1 MTFGVNQSPDS
12 LIALEAAANKG
23 GVSSTSPVLPKP
35 KINIMIPQTKTINKV
50 MSLFFD
56 LGSTGLVDET
66 PPLFAAAARAMSESG
81 DWLTP
86 KVNGIFRFDKPPL
99 IYWLMGFFYSL
110 PNNDMWDSLG
120 TLSARLPSAL
130 GSLFLMLII
139 GDTLFCWPQKGDKE
153 FFTPIVASLGFAL
166 SPLIIIWSRTAVSDA
181 LLTGTLGISLLL
193 FWRRMVSDN
202 NDQCISA
209 WVFLG
214 FAILTKGPVAFILAA
229 LTIASFLLSQRD
241 SKSMLCKIR
250 PKKGFLITI
259 LISVPWYILELIK
272 EGKPFWDNFFG
283 YHNFQRYTS
292 VVNNH
297 SEPLWFFLYIMV
309 LASLPFT
316 PFLYHGIFIAVKD
329 FLKSLKENCRV
340 SETLNTYALCWL
352 SSVFIFFSISAT
364 KLPSY
369 WLPAIPAAA
378 ILISNSFISLKNP
391 NKTYFYMWIFNILI
405 LFGVSIA
412 FFFSNIWL
420 SSINDPEMP
429 NLAFELISTGIIF
442 KARLFF
448 SLFTFL
454 AIILF
459 SLKSKN
465 IFLYL
470 QILLLIGQS
479 FLMSPIRKLADTSR
493 QLPLRN
499 ISKLILGMREGRET
513 LAMIGIR
520 KPSLHYYSRQIV
532 FYEPSTK
539 EGLINLSERLN
550 SDKRK
555 NYEDQPDYQNK
566 SFLVVIDDY
575 SSRQMHW
582 SNINHQKLGEY
593 GIYNLWR
600 IQRNDLIKY
609 SDFLVKS
616 GYKSDWKKRQVEK
629 F

>member
-1 MTFGVNQSPDS
+1 MILLKSRKRFITL
-12 LIALEAAANKG
+12 LIVL
-23 GVSSTSPVLPKP
+23 VSGIIIFILG
-35 KINIMIPQTKTINKV
+35 
-50 MSLFFD
+50 

-66 PPLFAAAARAMSESG
+66 PPLFAAAGRAMSESG

-86 KVNGIFRFDKPPL
+86 KVNGMFRFDKPPL

-110 PNNDMWDSLG
+110 PKNEIWDSLG

-139 GDTLFCWPQKGDKE
+139 GDTLYCWPQKGDRQ
-153 FFTPIVASLGFAL
+153 FLTPIIASLSFGL
-166 SPLIIIWSRTAVSDA
+166 SPFIVIWSRTAVSDA

-193 FWRRMVSDN
+193 FWRRMASEN

-209 WVFLG
+209 WFFLG
-214 FAILTKGPVAFILAA
+214 FAILTKGPVAFVLAT
-229 LTIASFLLSQRD
+229 LTITSFLFTQKDWKIL
-241 SKSMLCKIR
+241 LCKIK
-250 PKKGFLITI
+250 PKKGFLIT
-259 LISVPWYILELIK
+259 LTISLPWYFLELIK

-297 SEPLWFFLYIMV
+297 GEPLWFFLYIMI

-316 PFLYHGIFIAVKD
+316 PFLYYGIFKALKD
-329 FLKSLKENCRV
+329 FLKSSKEISNV
-340 SETLNTYALCWL
+340 NATLHTYSLCWL
-352 SSVFIFFSISAT
+352 MSVFIFFSISAT

-369 WLPAIPAAA
+369 WLPAIPAAS
-378 ILISNSFISLKNP
+378 ILISNSYVNFKNSKKSS
-391 NKTYFYMWIFNILI
+391 NKGYLFLWIFNFLI
-405 LFGVSIA
+405 LFGLSLA

-429 NLAFELISTGIIF
+429 NLVSELIKSGIIF
-442 KARLFF
+442 KAKLFF
-448 SLFTFL
+448 SSFTLL
-454 AIILF
+454 AIFLF
-459 SLKSKN
+459 SLKFKN

-470 QILLLIGQS
+470 QIFLLFGQS

-499 ISKLILGMREGRET
+499 ISKLISDTREGKET

-532 FYEPSTK
+532 FYEPNTK

-550 SDKRK
+550 TDRRE
-555 NYEDQPDYQNK
+555 NYEDQPDYEFK
-566 SFLVVIDDY
+566 SLLVVIDEY
-575 SSRQMHW
+575 SARARHW

-600 IQRNDLIKY
+600 IQKSDLNKY
-609 SDFLVKS
+609 SELLVNS
-616 GYKSDWKKRQVEK
+616 GYKSDWKNRKVEK

>member
-1 MTFGVNQSPDS
+1 MILLKSKKRLLNL
-12 LIALEAAANKG
+12 LI
-23 GVSSTSPVLPKP
+23 V
-35 KINIMIPQTKTINKV
+35 
-50 MSLFFD
+50 LFFGIIIFV
-56 LGSTGLVDET
+56 LGLGNTGLVDET
-66 PPLFAAAARAMSESG
+66 PPLFAAAGRAMSESG

-86 KVNGIFRFDKPPL
+86 KVNGMFRFDKPPL

-110 PNNDMWDSLG
+110 PKNEIWDKFG

-130 GSLFLMLII
+130 GSLFLMLMI
-139 GDTLFCWPQKGDKE
+139 GDTLFCWPQKGDRQSL
-153 FFTPIVASLGFAL
+153 TPILASLSFAL
-166 SPLIIIWSRTAVSDA
+166 SPFIIIWSRTAVSDA

-193 FWRRMVSDN
+193 FWRRMASDN
-202 NDQCISA
+202 GDQCILA

-214 FAILTKGPVAFILAA
+214 FAILTKGPVAFVLAT
-229 LTIASFLLSQRD
+229 LTITFFLFSQKDR
-241 SKSMLCKIR
+241 KTLLYKIN

-297 SEPLWFFLYIMV
+297 AEPFWFFLYIMI

-316 PFLYHGIFIAVKD
+316 PFLYHGIFKAFKD
-329 FLKSLKENCRV
+329 FLKSSKQSFNV
-340 SETLNTYALCWL
+340 TDTLYTYSLCWL
-352 SSVFIFFSISAT
+352 ISVLIFFSLSAT

-378 ILISNSFISLKNP
+378 ILISNSFINLKNSS
-391 NKTYFYMWIFNILI
+391 KSYLYLWIFNILI

-429 NLAFELISTGIIF
+429 NLAADLISSGIIF
-442 KARLFF
+442 KAKLFF
-448 SLFTFL
+448 SLFTFIT
-454 AIILF
+454 IILYSF
-459 SLKSKN
+459 KTKN
-465 IFLYL
+465 IFFYL
-470 QILLLIGQS
+470 QILLIIGQS

-499 ISKLILGMREGRET
+499 ISKLILDIREGRET

-532 FYEPSTK
+532 FYEPNTK
-539 EGLINLSERLN
+539 EGLINLSDRLN
-550 SDKRK
+550 TDRRE
-555 NYEDQPDYQNK
+555 NHEDQPDYEYK
-566 SFLVVIDDY
+566 SLLVVIDEY
-575 SSRQMHW
+575 SSREQHW

-600 IQRNDLIKY
+600 IQKNDLNEY
-609 SDFLVKS
+609 SQFLVNS
-616 GYKSDWKKRQVEK
+616 GYKSDWKSRKVEK

>member
-1 MTFGVNQSPDS
+1 MILLNSKKR
-12 LIALEAAANKG
+12 LITLLILLVCG
-23 GVSSTSPVLPKP
+23 IIVF
-35 KINIMIPQTKTINKV
+35 I
-50 MSLFFD
+50 
-56 LGSTGLVDET
+56 LGLGTTGLVDET

-110 PNNDMWDSLG
+110 PKNEIWDSFG

-130 GSLFLMLII
+130 ASLFLMLMI
-139 GDTLFCWPQKGDKE
+139 GDTLFCWPQKSDRQ
-153 FFTPIVASLGFAL
+153 FLTPIVASLGFAL

-193 FWRRMVSDN
+193 FWRRMASEN

-214 FAILTKGPVAFILAA
+214 FAILVKGPVAFVLAL
-229 LTIASFLLSQRD
+229 LTITSFLFFQKNWKTLF
-241 SKSMLCKIR
+241 SKIN
-250 PKKGFLITI
+250 PKKGFLITT
-259 LISVPWYILELIK
+259 LISVPWYILELLK

-297 SEPLWFFLYIMV
+297 AEPFWFFLYIMI

-316 PFLYHGIFIAVKD
+316 PFLFHGIFKTFKD
-329 FLKSLKENCRV
+329 FFKSSKESCNV
-340 SETLNTYALCWL
+340 TETLYTYSLCWL
-352 SSVFIFFSISAT
+352 TSVLIFFSLSAT

-378 ILISNSFISLKNP
+378 LLTSNSFISLKNT
-391 NKTYFYMWIFNILI
+391 NKSYSYFWIFNILI
-405 LFGVSIA
+405 LFGFSIA

-429 NLAFELISTGIIF
+429 NLASELISSGIIF
-442 KARLFF
+442 KAKLFF
-448 SLFTFL
+448 SSFTLF

-459 SLKSKN
+459 SIKSRN
-465 IFLYL
+465 ILLYL
-470 QILLLIGQS
+470 QILLLVGQS
-479 FLMSPIRKLADTSR
+479 YLMSPIRKLADTSR

-499 ISKLILGMREGRET
+499 ISKLILDIREGRET

-532 FYEPSTK
+532 FYEPNTE

-550 SDKRK
+550 TDRRE
-555 NYEDQPDYQNK
+555 NYEDQPDYEYK
-566 SFLVVIDDY
+566 SLLVVIDEY
-575 SSRQMHW
+575 STRRQQW
-582 SNINHQKLGEY
+582 SKINHQKLGKF

-600 IQRNDLIKY
+600 IQKSDLNKY
-609 SDFLVKS
+609 SKFLVNS
-616 GYKSDWKKRQVEK
+616 GYKSDWKNRKVEK

>member
-1 MTFGVNQSPDS
+1 MILLNSKKR
-12 LIALEAAANKG
+12 LITLLILLVCG
-23 GVSSTSPVLPKP
+23 
-35 KINIMIPQTKTINKV
+35 IIIFI
-50 MSLFFD
+50 
-56 LGSTGLVDET
+56 LGLGTTGLVDET

-110 PNNDMWDSLG
+110 PKNEIWDSFG

-130 GSLFLMLII
+130 ASLFLMLMI
-139 GDTLFCWPQKGDKE
+139 GDTLFCWPQKSDRK
-153 FFTPIVASLGFAL
+153 FLTPIVASLGFAL

-181 LLTGTLGISLLL
+181 LLTATLGISLLL
-193 FWRRMVSDN
+193 FWRRMASEN

-214 FAILTKGPVAFILAA
+214 FAILTKGPVAFVLAT
-229 LTIASFLLSQRD
+229 LTITFFLFIQKDWKTLFY
-241 SKSMLCKIR
+241 KIN

-259 LISVPWYILELIK
+259 LISIPWYILELLK

-297 SEPLWFFLYIMV
+297 AEPFWFFIYIMI
-309 LASLPFT
+309 LASSPFT
-316 PFLYHGIFIAVKD
+316 PFLYHGIFKTFKD
-329 FLKSLKENCRV
+329 FLKSLKESCNV
-340 SETLNTYALCWL
+340 TETLYTYSLCWL
-352 SSVFIFFSISAT
+352 TSVLIFFSLSAT

-378 ILISNSFISLKNP
+378 LLTSNSFISLKNK
-391 NKTYFYMWIFNILI
+391 NKSYSYLWIFNILI
-405 LFGVSIA
+405 LLGVSIA
-412 FFFSNIWL
+412 FFFSNSWL

-429 NLAFELISTGIIF
+429 NLASELISSGIIF
-442 KARLFF
+442 KAKLFF
-448 SLFTFL
+448 SSFTLL
-454 AIILF
+454 AIILL

-465 IFLYL
+465 ILLYL

-479 FLMSPIRKLADTSR
+479 YLMSPIRKLADTSR

-499 ISKLILGMREGRET
+499 ISKLIVENREGRET

-532 FYEPSTK
+532 FYEPNTE

-550 SDKRK
+550 NDRRK
-555 NYEDQPDYQNK
+555 NYQDQPDYEYK
-566 SFLVVIDDY
+566 SLLVVIDEY
-575 SSRQMHW
+575 SSRRKKW
-582 SNINHQKLGEY
+582 SKINHQKLGKF

-600 IQRNDLIKY
+600 IQKSDLSEY
-609 SDFLVKS
+609 SSFLIKS
-616 GYKSDWKKRQVEK
+616 GYESDWKNRKVEK

>member
-1 MTFGVNQSPDS
+1 MILLNSKKR
-12 LIALEAAANKG
+12 LITLLI
-23 GVSSTSPVLPKP
+23 VLVCG
-35 KINIMIPQTKTINKV
+35 IIIFI
-50 MSLFFD
+50 LG

-110 PNNDMWDSLG
+110 PKNEIWDSLG

-130 GSLFLMLII
+130 ASLFLMLMI
-139 GDTLFCWPQKGDKE
+139 GDTLFCWPQKSDRQ
-153 FFTPIVASLGFAL
+153 FLTPIVASLGFAL
-166 SPLIIIWSRTAVSDA
+166 SPLMIIWSRTAVSDA

-193 FWRRMVSDN
+193 FWRRMASEN
-202 NDQCISA
+202 NDQGISA

-214 FAILTKGPVAFILAA
+214 FAILVKGPVAFVLAL
-229 LTIASFLLSQRD
+229 LTITSFLFCQKNWRTLI
-241 SKSMLCKIR
+241 SKIY
-250 PKKGFLITI
+250 PKKGFLITT
-259 LISVPWYILELIK
+259 LISVPWYILELLK

-297 SEPLWFFLYIMV
+297 AEPFWFFLYIMI

-316 PFLYHGIFIAVKD
+316 PFLYHGLFKTFKD
-329 FLKSLKENCRV
+329 FFKSSKENCNIT
-340 SETLNTYALCWL
+340 ETLYTYSLCWL
-352 SSVFIFFSISAT
+352 TSVLIFFSLSAT

-378 ILISNSFISLKNP
+378 LLLSNSFISLKNI
-391 NKTYFYMWIFNILI
+391 NKSFLYFWIFNILI
-405 LFGVSIA
+405 LFGFSIA

-429 NLAFELISTGIIF
+429 NLASELISSGIIF
-442 KARLFF
+442 KAKLFF
-448 SLFTFL
+448 SSFTLL
-454 AIILF
+454 AIIF
-459 SLKSKN
+459 FYLKSRN
-465 IFLYL
+465 ILLYL

-479 FLMSPIRKLADTSR
+479 YLMSPIRKLADTSR

-499 ISKLILGMREGRET
+499 ISKLILDNREGKET

-532 FYEPSTK
+532 FYEPNTV

-550 SDKRK
+550 TDRRE
-555 NYEDQPDYQNK
+555 NYEDQPDYEYK
-566 SFLVVIDDY
+566 SLLVVIDEY
-575 SSRQMHW
+575 STRQQQW
-582 SNINHQKLGEY
+582 SKINHQKLGKF

-600 IQRNDLIKY
+600 IQKSDLNKY
-609 SDFLVKS
+609 SRFLVKS
-616 GYKSDWKKRQVEK
+616 GYKSDWENRKVEK

>member
-1 MTFGVNQSPDS
+1 MILLNSKKRLLNAVII
-12 LIALEAAANKG
+12 L
-23 GVSSTSPVLPKP
+23 VSGIIVF
-35 KINIMIPQTKTINKV
+35 I
-50 MSLFFD
+50 
-56 LGSTGLVDET
+56 LGLGNTGLVDET

-81 DWLTP
+81 DWITP
-86 KVNGIFRFDKPPL
+86 KVNGMFRFDKPPL

-110 PNNDMWDSLG
+110 PKNEIWDSFG

-130 GSLFLMLII
+130 GSLFLMLMI
-139 GDTLFCWPQKGDKE
+139 GDTLFCWPQKSNRQ
-153 FFTPIVASLGFAL
+153 FLTPIVASLAFAL
-166 SPLIIIWSRTAVSDA
+166 SPIIIIWSRTAVSDA

-193 FWRRMVSDN
+193 FWRRMASDN

-214 FAILTKGPVAFILAA
+214 FAILTKGPVAFVLAL
-229 LTIASFLLSQRD
+229 LTITSFLFSQ
-241 SKSMLCKIR
+241 KNWKTLLCKIN
-250 PKKGFLITI
+250 PKKGFLITL

-297 SEPLWFFLYIMV
+297 AEPFWFFLYIMI

-316 PFLYHGIFIAVKD
+316 PFLYHGILKAFKD
-329 FLKSLKENCRV
+329 FLRSSKESCNITD
-340 SETLNTYALCWL
+340 TLYTYSLCWL
-352 SSVFIFFSISAT
+352 TSVLIFFSLSAT

-378 ILISNSFISLKNP
+378 LLTSNSFINLKNI
-391 NKTYFYMWIFNILI
+391 NKSYLYCWIFNILI
-405 LFGVSIA
+405 LFGLSIA

-429 NLAFELISTGIIF
+429 NLASDLISSGIIF
-442 KARLFF
+442 KAKLFF
-448 SLFTFL
+448 SSFTLL

-459 SLKSKN
+459 SLKSRN
-465 IFLYL
+465 ILLYL

-479 FLMSPIRKLADTSR
+479 YLMSPIRKLADTSR
-493 QLPLRN
+493 QLPIRN
-499 ISKLILGMREGRET
+499 ISKLILDIREGRET

-532 FYEPSTK
+532 FYEPNTE

-550 SDKRK
+550 TDRRE
-555 NYEDQPDYQNK
+555 NYEDQPDYEYK
-566 SFLVVIDDY
+566 SLLVVIDEY
-575 SSRQMHW
+575 STRRKQW
-582 SNINHQKLGEY
+582 SKINHQKLGKF

-600 IQRNDLIKY
+600 IQKSDLNKY
-609 SDFLVKS
+609 SIFLVKS
-616 GYKSDWKKRQVEK
+616 GYKSDWENRKVEK

>member
-1 MTFGVNQSPDS
+1 MILLNSKKRLLNAV
-12 LIALEAAANKG
+12 I
-23 GVSSTSPVLPKP
+23 VLVCG
-35 KINIMIPQTKTINKV
+35 IIIFI
-50 MSLFFD
+50 
-56 LGSTGLVDET
+56 LGLGNTGLVDET

-86 KVNGIFRFDKPPL
+86 KVNGMFRFDKPPL

-110 PNNDMWDSLG
+110 PKNEIWDSFG

-130 GSLFLMLII
+130 ASLFLMLMI
-139 GDTLFCWPQKGDKE
+139 GDTLFCWPQKSDRQ
-153 FFTPIVASLGFAL
+153 FLTPIVASLGFAL

-193 FWRRMVSDN
+193 FWRRMASEN

-214 FAILTKGPVAFILAA
+214 FAILVKGPVAFVLAL
-229 LTIASFLLSQRD
+229 LTITSFLFCQKNWKTLLS
-241 SKSMLCKIR
+241 KIN
-250 PKKGFLITI
+250 PKKGFLITT

-297 SEPLWFFLYIMV
+297 AEPFWFFLYIMI

-316 PFLYHGIFIAVKD
+316 PFLYYGIFKTFED
-329 FLKSLKENCRV
+329 FFKSSEQSCNV
-340 SETLNTYALCWL
+340 PETLYTYSLCWL
-352 SSVFIFFSISAT
+352 TSVLIFFSLSAT

-378 ILISNSFISLKNP
+378 LLTSNSFISLKNI
-391 NKTYFYMWIFNILI
+391 NKSYLYFWIFNILI
-405 LFGVSIA
+405 LFGFSIA

-429 NLAFELISTGIIF
+429 SLASELISSGIIF
-442 KARLFF
+442 KAKLFF
-448 SLFTFL
+448 SSLTLL
-454 AIILF
+454 AIILL
-459 SLKSKN
+459 SLKSRN
-465 IFLYL
+465 ILLYL
-470 QILLLIGQS
+470 QISLLIGQ
-479 FLMSPIRKLADTSR
+479 FYLMSPIRKLADTSR

-499 ISKLILGMREGRET
+499 ISKLILDTREGGET

-532 FYEPSTK
+532 FYEPSTE

-550 SDKRK
+550 IDRRE
-555 NYEDQPDYQNK
+555 NYEDQPNYEYK
-566 SFLVVIDDY
+566 SLLVVIDEY
-575 SSRQMHW
+575 STRQKQW
-582 SNINHQKLGEY
+582 SKINHQKLGKF

-600 IQRNDLIKY
+600 IQKSDLNKY
-609 SDFLVKS
+609 SRFLVKS
-616 GYKSDWKKRQVEK
+616 GFKSNWENRKVEK

>member
-1 MTFGVNQSPDS
+1 MILLNSKKRLLNSIIIFISGIIIFIFG
-12 LIALEAAANKG
+12 
-23 GVSSTSPVLPKP
+23 
-35 KINIMIPQTKTINKV
+35 
-50 MSLFFD
+50 
-56 LGSTGLVDET
+56 LGNTGLVDET

-110 PNNDMWDSLG
+110 PKNEIWDSFG
-120 TLSARLPSAL
+120 TLSASLPSAL
-130 GSLFLMLII
+130 ASLFLMLMI
-139 GDTLFCWPQKGDKE
+139 GDTLFCWPQKCDKQ
-153 FFTPIVASLGFAL
+153 FLTPIVASLGFAL

-193 FWRRMVSDN
+193 FWRRMASKSN
-202 NDQCISA
+202 YQCISA

-214 FAILTKGPVAFILAA
+214 FAILTKGPVAFVLAL
-229 LTIASFLLSQRD
+229 LTITSFFFSQ
-241 SKSMLCKIR
+241 KNWKKLLCKIN

-259 LISVPWYILELIK
+259 LISLPWYILELIK

-283 YHNFQRYTS
+283 YHNLQRYTS

-297 SEPLWFFLYIMV
+297 SEPVWVFLYIMI

-316 PFLYHGIFIAVKD
+316 PFLYHGIFRTFKD
-329 FLKSLKENCRV
+329 FFKSSKESCNV
-340 SETLNTYALCWL
+340 TETLYTYSLCWL
-352 SSVFIFFSISAT
+352 TSVLIFFSLSAT

-378 ILISNSFISLKNP
+378 LLTSNSFISLKNI
-391 NKTYFYMWIFNILI
+391 NKSYSYFWTLNILI
-405 LFGVSIA
+405 LFGFSIA

-429 NLAFELISTGIIF
+429 NLASELISSGIIF
-442 KARLFF
+442 KSKMFF
-448 SLFTFL
+448 SSFTLF

-459 SLKSKN
+459 FFKSRN
-465 IFLYL
+465 ILLYL

-479 FLMSPIRKLADTSR
+479 YLMSPIRKLADTSR

-499 ISKLILGMREGRET
+499 ISKLISDIREGKET

-532 FYEPSTK
+532 FYEPNTE

-550 SDKRK
+550 NDRRE
-555 NYEDQPDYQNK
+555 NYEDQPDYEYK
-566 SFLVVIDDY
+566 SLLVVIDEY
-575 SSRQMHW
+575 SSRLEQW
-582 SNINHQKLGEY
+582 SKINHQKLGKF

-600 IQRNDLIKY
+600 IQKSDLNNY
-609 SDFLVKS
+609 SRFLVQS
-616 GYKSDWKKRQVEK
+616 GYKSDWDNRKVEN

>member
-1 MTFGVNQSPDS
+1 MILLNSKKRLATLLIVLIFGVIIFI
-12 LIALEAAANKG
+12 L
-23 GVSSTSPVLPKP
+23 
-35 KINIMIPQTKTINKV
+35 
-50 MSLFFD
+50 D
-56 LGSTGLVDET
+56 LGTTGLVDET

-110 PNNDMWDSLG
+110 PKIEIWDSLG
-120 TLSARLPSAL
+120 TLSARLPSSL
-130 GSLFLMLII
+130 GSLFLMLMIA
-139 GDTLFCWPQKGDKE
+139 DTLYCWPQKGDKQ
-153 FFTPIVASLGFAL
+153 FLTPIVGSLGFAL

-193 FWRRMVSDN
+193 FWRRMASEN
-202 NDQCISA
+202 NDKCIAA
-209 WVFLG
+209 WAFLG
-214 FAILTKGPVAFILAA
+214 FAILTKGPVAFVLAT
-229 LTIASFLLSQRD
+229 LTITFFLIVQKDWRSL
-241 SKSMLCKIR
+241 LYKIN

-259 LISVPWYILELIK
+259 LISVPWYVLELLK

-297 SEPLWFFLYIMV
+297 SEPIWFFLYIMI

-316 PFLYHGIFIAVKD
+316 PFLYHGIFIAFKE
-329 FLKSLKENCRV
+329 FLKSLKESCGVPN
-340 SETLNTYALCWL
+340 SLYTYSLCWL
-352 SSVFIFFSISAT
+352 SAVLIFFSISAT

-378 ILISNSFISLKNP
+378 VLISNSFISLKDVK
-391 NKTYFYMWIFNILI
+391 KTYLYLWIFSIFI
-405 LFGVSIA
+405 FFGVSIA

-420 SSINDPEMP
+420 GSINDPEMP
-429 NLAFELISTGIIF
+429 NLASKLLSSGIIF
-442 KARLFF
+442 KAKLFF
-448 SLFTFL
+448 SLFTLF

-470 QILLLIGQS
+470 QIVLIMGQY

-499 ISKLILGMREGRET
+499 ISKLILDAREGKET

-532 FYEPSTK
+532 FYEPNTQ
-539 EGLINLSERLN
+539 EGLINLKERLN
-550 SDKRK
+550 NDRRK
-555 NYEDQPDYQNK
+555 NYQDEPDYQYK
-566 SFLVVIDDY
+566 SLLIVIDDY
-575 SSRQMHW
+575 SSQEAHW
-582 SNINHQKLGEY
+582 SNINHEKLGKY

-600 IQRNDLIKY
+600 INKKDLNEY
-609 SDFLVKS
+609 SEFLINN
-616 GYKSDWKKRQVEK
+616 GYKSNWKNRQVEK

>member
-1 MTFGVNQSPDS
+1 MILLDS
-12 LIALEAAANKG
+12 KKRLITLLIILVCG
-23 GVSSTSPVLPKP
+23 
-35 KINIMIPQTKTINKV
+35 IIIFI
-50 MSLFFD
+50 
-56 LGSTGLVDET
+56 LGLGTTGLVDET

-110 PNNDMWDSLG
+110 PKNEIWDSFG

-130 GSLFLMLII
+130 ASLFLMLMI
-139 GDTLFCWPQKGDKE
+139 GDTLFCWPQKSDRQ
-153 FFTPIVASLGFAL
+153 FLTPIVASLGFAL

-193 FWRRMVSDN
+193 FWRRMAGEN
-202 NDQCISA
+202 NDKCISA

-214 FAILTKGPVAFILAA
+214 FAILVKGPVAFVLAL
-229 LTIASFLLSQRD
+229 LTITSFLFFQKNWKTLLS
-241 SKSMLCKIR
+241 KIN
-250 PKKGFLITI
+250 PKKGFLITT
-259 LISVPWYILELIK
+259 LISVPWYILELLK
-272 EGKPFWDNFFG
+272 EGKPFWDSFFG

-297 SEPLWFFLYIMV
+297 SEPFWFFIYIMI

-316 PFLYHGIFIAVKD
+316 PFLYHGIFKTFND
-329 FLKSLKENCRV
+329 FFKSSKESCNV
-340 SETLNTYALCWL
+340 TETLYTYSLCWL
-352 SSVFIFFSISAT
+352 TSVLIFFSLSAT

-369 WLPAIPAAA
+369 WLPGIPAAA
-378 ILISNSFISLKNP
+378 LLTSNSFISLKNV
-391 NKTYFYMWIFNILI
+391 NKSYLYCWIFNILI
-405 LFGVSIA
+405 LFGLSIA

-429 NLAFELISTGIIF
+429 NLASELVSSGIIF
-442 KARLFF
+442 KAKLFF
-448 SLFTFL
+448 SSFTLL

-459 SLKSKN
+459 SLKSRN
-465 IFLYL
+465 ILLYL
-470 QILLLIGQS
+470 QILLLFGQS
-479 FLMSPIRKLADTSR
+479 YLMSPIRKLVDTSR

-499 ISKLILGMREGRET
+499 ISKLILDIREGKET

-520 KPSLHYYSRQIV
+520 KPSLHYYSKQIV
-532 FYEPSTK
+532 FYEPSTE

-550 SDKRK
+550 FDRRK
-555 NYEDQPDYQNK
+555 NYEDKPDYEYK
-566 SFLVVIDDY
+566 SLLVVIDEY
-575 SSRQMHW
+575 STRRVQW
-582 SNINHQKLGEY
+582 SKIKHQKLGKF

-600 IQRNDLIKY
+600 IQKSDLNKY
-609 SDFLVKS
+609 SRFLVES
-616 GYKSDWKKRQVEK
+616 GYKSDWKNRKVEK

>member
-1 MTFGVNQSPDS
+1 MILLNSKKR
-12 LIALEAAANKG
+12 LITLLI
-23 GVSSTSPVLPKP
+23 VLVCG
-35 KINIMIPQTKTINKV
+35 IIIFI
-50 MSLFFD
+50 
-56 LGSTGLVDET
+56 LGLGTTGLVDET

-110 PNNDMWDSLG
+110 PKNEIWDSFG

-130 GSLFLMLII
+130 GSLFLMLMI
-139 GDTLFCWPQKGDKE
+139 GDTLFCWPQKGDRQ

-193 FWRRMVSDN
+193 FWRRMASEN
-202 NDQCISA
+202 NYQCISA

-214 FAILTKGPVAFILAA
+214 LAILTKGPVAFVLAI
-229 LTIASFLLSQRD
+229 LTITSFFFTRKDWKNL
-241 SKSMLCKIR
+241 LCKIN
-250 PKKGFLITI
+250 PMKGFLITT

-297 SEPLWFFLYIMV
+297 SEPFWFFLYIMI

-316 PFLYHGIFIAVKD
+316 PFLYFGIFKAFKD
-329 FLKSLKENCRV
+329 FLKSSNE
-340 SETLNTYALCWL
+340 SFHITETLYTFSLCWL
-352 SSVFIFFSISAT
+352 LTVLIFFSLSAT

-378 ILISNSFISLKNP
+378 ILISNSFVNLKNS
-391 NKTYFYMWIFNILI
+391 NKIYPYLWIFNILI
-405 LFGVSIA
+405 LFGVSIT

-429 NLAFELISTGIIF
+429 NLASELINSGIIF
-442 KARLFF
+442 KAKLFF
-448 SLFTFL
+448 SSFTLL

-465 IFLYL
+465 ILLYV
-470 QILLLIGQS
+470 QIFLLIGQS

-499 ISKLILGMREGRET
+499 ISKLILDTREGRET

-532 FYEPSTK
+532 FYEPNTK
-539 EGLINLSERLN
+539 EGLINLSDRLN
-550 SDKRK
+550 IDRRE
-555 NYEDQPDYQNK
+555 NYGDQPDYEYK
-566 SFLVVIDDY
+566 SLLVVIDEY
-575 SSRQMHW
+575 SSRQKHW

-600 IQRNDLIKY
+600 IQKSDLNKY
-609 SDFLVKS
+609 SELLVNS
-616 GYKSDWKKRQVEK
+616 GYKSDWQNRKVEK

>member
-1 MTFGVNQSPDS
+1 MFLLNSKKRLLNSTIVLIFGIIIFI
-12 LIALEAAANKG
+12 LG
-23 GVSSTSPVLPKP
+23 
-35 KINIMIPQTKTINKV
+35 
-50 MSLFFD
+50 

-110 PNNDMWDSLG
+110 PKNEIWDSFG

-130 GSLFLMLII
+130 GSLFLMLMI
-139 GDTLFCWPQKGDKE
+139 GDTLFCWPQKGNRQLL
-153 FFTPIVASLGFAL
+153 TPIVASLGFAL

-193 FWRRMVSDN
+193 FWRRMASEG

-214 FAILTKGPVAFILAA
+214 FAILTKGPVAFVLAL
-229 LTIASFLLSQRD
+229 LTITSFLFSQ
-241 SKSMLCKIR
+241 KNWKMLLRKINPR
-250 PKKGFLITI
+250 KGFLITI

-297 SEPLWFFLYIMV
+297 AEPLWFFLYIMI

-316 PFLYHGIFIAVKD
+316 PFLYHGIFKAFKD
-329 FLKSLKENCRV
+329 FLKSTKESCNITD
-340 SETLNTYALCWL
+340 TLYTYSLCWL
-352 SSVFIFFSISAT
+352 SSVLIFFSLSAT

-378 ILISNSFISLKNP
+378 ILISNSFINLKNSM
-391 NKTYFYMWIFNILI
+391 KSYLYLWIFNIFI
-405 LFGVSIA
+405 LFGVSMA
-412 FFFSNIWL
+412 FFFSNSWL

-429 NLAFELISTGIIF
+429 NLASELISSGIIF
-442 KARLFF
+442 KAKLFC
-448 SLFTFL
+448 SSFTLL
-454 AIILF
+454 AIVLF
-459 SLKSKN
+459 SLRLRN
-465 IFLYL
+465 ILLYL

-479 FLMSPIRKLADTSR
+479 YLMSPIRKLADNSR

-499 ISKLILGMREGRET
+499 ISKLILDIREGRET

-532 FYEPSTK
+532 FYEPNTE
-539 EGLINLSERLN
+539 EGLINLSKRLN
-550 SDKRK
+550 SDRRE
-555 NYEDQPDYQNK
+555 NYGDQPDYEYK
-566 SFLVVIDDY
+566 SLLVVIDEY
-575 SSRQMHW
+575 STSRQQW
-582 SNINHQKLGEY
+582 SKINYQKLGKF

-600 IQRNDLIKY
+600 IQKSDLNKY
-609 SDFLVKS
+609 SRFLENS
-616 GYKSDWKKRQVEK
+616 GYKSDWENRKVEK

>member
-1 MTFGVNQSPDS
+1 MTLLNTKNRIITLLV
-12 LIALEAAANKG
+12 
-23 GVSSTSPVLPKP
+23 VLFSG
-35 KINIMIPQTKTINKV
+35 IIIFI
-50 MSLFFD
+50 LG

-110 PNNDMWDSLG
+110 PKNDIWDSFG

-130 GSLFLMLII
+130 GSLFLMLMI
-139 GDTLFCWPQKGDKE
+139 GDTLFCWPQKGDRQ
-153 FFTPIVASLGFAL
+153 FITPIVGSLGFAL

-193 FWRRMVSDN
+193 FWRRMASDSN
-202 NDQCISA
+202 NQCISA

-214 FAILTKGPVAFILAA
+214 LAILTKGPVAFVLAT
-229 LTIASFLLSQRD
+229 LTLTFFLFSQKD
-241 SKSMLCKIR
+241 WESLLCKIN
-250 PKKGFLITI
+250 PKKGFIITI
-259 LISVPWYILELIK
+259 LISFPWYILELLK

-283 YHNFQRYTS
+283 YHNLQRYTS

-297 SEPLWFFLYIMV
+297 SEPFWFFLYIMI

-316 PFLYHGIFIAVKD
+316 PFLYHGIFQALKD
-329 FLKSLKENCRV
+329 FLKSSKEGSNV
-340 SETLNTYALCWL
+340 SETLYTYSLCWL
-352 SSVFIFFSISAT
+352 ISVLIFFSISAT

-378 ILISNSFISLKNP
+378 ILISNSFINLKNS
-391 NKTYFYMWIFNILI
+391 NKSYLYLWIFNILI
-405 LFGVSIA
+405 LFGFSIA

-429 NLAFELISTGIIF
+429 NLLSELVRSGIIF
-442 KARLFF
+442 KAKLFF
-448 SLFTFL
+448 SSFTLL

-465 IFLYL
+465 ILLYL

-479 FLMSPIRKLADTSR
+479 FLMSPIRKLADSSR

-499 ISKLILGMREGRET
+499 ISKLISDKREGKES
-513 LAMIGIR
+513 LAMVGIR

-532 FYEPSTK
+532 FYEPNTK
-539 EGLINLSERLN
+539 EGLINLTERLN
-550 SDKRK
+550 NDRRE
-555 NYEDQPDYQNK
+555 NYEDQPDYEYK
-566 SFLVVIDDY
+566 SLLVVIDEY
-575 SSRQMHW
+575 SSRQHHW

-600 IQRNDLIKY
+600 IQRSDLNKY
-609 SDFLVKS
+609 SELLVNS
-616 GYKSDWKKRQVEK
+616 GYKSDWKNRKVEK

>member
-1 MTFGVNQSPDS
+1 MILLNSKKR
-12 LIALEAAANKG
+12 LITLLI
-23 GVSSTSPVLPKP
+23 VLVCG
-35 KINIMIPQTKTINKV
+35 IIIFI
-50 MSLFFD
+50 LG

-110 PNNDMWDSLG
+110 PKNEIWDSFG

-130 GSLFLMLII
+130 ASLFLMLMI
-139 GDTLFCWPQKGDKE
+139 GDTLFCWPQKSDRQ
-153 FFTPIVASLGFAL
+153 FLTPIVASLGFAL

-193 FWRRMVSDN
+193 FWRRMASKN

-214 FAILTKGPVAFILAA
+214 FAILVKGPVAFVLAL
-229 LTIASFLLSQRD
+229 LTITSFLFCQKNWKTLLS
-241 SKSMLCKIR
+241 KIN
-250 PKKGFLITI
+250 PKKGFLITT
-259 LISVPWYILELIK
+259 LISVPWYILELLK

-297 SEPLWFFLYIMV
+297 AEPFWFFLYIMI

-316 PFLYHGIFIAVKD
+316 PFLYHGIFKTLKD
-329 FLKSLKENCRV
+329 FFKSSKENCNV
-340 SETLNTYALCWL
+340 NETLYTYSLCWL
-352 SSVFIFFSISAT
+352 TSVFIFFSLSAT

-378 ILISNSFISLKNP
+378 LLTSNSFVSLKNI
-391 NKTYFYMWIFNILI
+391 NKSYIYFWIFNILI
-405 LFGVSIA
+405 LFGLSIA

-420 SSINDPEMP
+420 SSISDPEMP
-429 NLAFELISTGIIF
+429 NLAFELISSGIIF
-442 KARLFF
+442 KAKLFF
-448 SLFTFL
+448 SSFTLL

-459 SLKSKN
+459 SLKSRN
-465 IFLYL
+465 ILLYL

-479 FLMSPIRKLADTSR
+479 YLMSPIRKLADTSR

-499 ISKLILGMREGRET
+499 ISKLILDIREGRET

-532 FYEPSTK
+532 FYEPNTE

-550 SDKRK
+550 TDRRE
-555 NYEDQPDYQNK
+555 NYEDQPDYEYK
-566 SFLVVIDDY
+566 SLLVVIDEY
-575 SSRQMHW
+575 SSLGQQW
-582 SNINHQKLGEY
+582 SKINHQKLGKF

-600 IQRNDLIKY
+600 IQKSDLNMY
-609 SDFLVKS
+609 SRFLVKS
-616 GYKSDWKKRQVEK
+616 GYKSDWKNRKVEK

>member
-1 MTFGVNQSPDS
+1 MILLNSKKR
-12 LIALEAAANKG
+12 LITLLI
-23 GVSSTSPVLPKP
+23 VLVCG
-35 KINIMIPQTKTINKV
+35 IIIFI
-50 MSLFFD
+50 
-56 LGSTGLVDET
+56 LGLGTTGLVDET

-99 IYWLMGFFYSL
+99 IYWLMGFIYSL
-110 PNNDMWDSLG
+110 PKNEIWDSFG

-130 GSLFLMLII
+130 ASLLLMLMI
-139 GDTLFCWPQKGDKE
+139 GDTLFCWPQKSDRQ
-153 FFTPIVASLGFAL
+153 FLTPIVASLGFAL

-193 FWRRMVSDN
+193 FWRRMASEN

-214 FAILTKGPVAFILAA
+214 FAILVKGPVAFVLAL
-229 LTIASFLLSQRD
+229 LTITSFLFCQKNWKILLS
-241 SKSMLCKIR
+241 KIK

-259 LISVPWYILELIK
+259 LISFPWYLLELLK

-297 SEPLWFFLYIMV
+297 AEPVWFFLYIMI

-316 PFLYHGIFIAVKD
+316 PFLYHGIFKTLKD
-329 FLKSLKENCRV
+329 FFKSSKESSNV
-340 SETLNTYALCWL
+340 TETLYTFSLCWL
-352 SSVFIFFSISAT
+352 MSVLIFFSLSAT

-378 ILISNSFISLKNP
+378 LLTSNSFISLKNI
-391 NKTYFYMWIFNILI
+391 NKSYLYFWIFNILI
-405 LFGVSIA
+405 LFGFSIA

-420 SSINDPEMP
+420 STINDPEMP
-429 NLAFELISTGIIF
+429 NLASELVSSGIIF
-442 KARLFF
+442 KAKLFF
-448 SLFTFL
+448 SLFTLL

-459 SLKSKN
+459 SLKSRN
-465 IFLYL
+465 ILIYL
-470 QILLLIGQS
+470 QILLLIGQAY
-479 FLMSPIRKLADTSR
+479 LMSPIRKLADTSR

-499 ISKLILGMREGRET
+499 ISKLILDIRKGRET

-532 FYEPSTK
+532 FYEPNTE
-539 EGLINLSERLN
+539 EGLINLSERL
-550 SDKRK
+550 STDRRE
-555 NYEDQPDYQNK
+555 NYEDHPDY
-566 SFLVVIDDY
+566 
-575 SSRQMHW
+575 
-582 SNINHQKLGEY
+582 E
-593 GIYNLWR
+593 
-600 IQRNDLIKY
+600 
-609 SDFLVKS
+609 
-616 GYKSDWKKRQVEK
+616 YKSL
-629 F
+629 

>member
-1 MTFGVNQSPDS
+1 
-12 LIALEAAANKG
+12 
-23 GVSSTSPVLPKP
+23 
-35 KINIMIPQTKTINKV
+35 
-50 MSLFFD
+50 
-56 LGSTGLVDET
+56 
-66 PPLFAAAARAMSESG
+66 MSESG

-110 PNNDMWDSLG
+110 PKNEFWDSFG

-130 GSLFLMLII
+130 ASLFLMLMI
-139 GDTLFCWPQKGDKE
+139 GDTLFCWPQKSDSQ
-153 FFTPIVASLGFAL
+153 FLTPIVASLGFAL

-193 FWRRMVSDN
+193 FWRRMASEN

-214 FAILTKGPVAFILAA
+214 FAILVKGPVAFVLAL
-229 LTIASFLLSQRD
+229 LTITSFLFCQKSWETLLS
-241 SKSMLCKIR
+241 KIN
-250 PKKGFLITI
+250 PKKGFLITT
-259 LISVPWYILELIK
+259 LISVPWYILELLK

-283 YHNFQRYTS
+283 YHNFQRYIS

-297 SEPLWFFLYIMV
+297 AEPFWFFIYIMI

-316 PFLYHGIFIAVKD
+316 PFLYHGIFKTFKD
-329 FLKSLKENCRV
+329 FLKSSKESCNV
-340 SETLNTYALCWL
+340 TETLYTYSLCWL
-352 SSVFIFFSISAT
+352 TSVLIFFSLSST

-378 ILISNSFISLKNP
+378 LLTSNSFISLKNK
-391 NKTYFYMWIFNILI
+391 NKSYSYFWIFNILI
-405 LFGVSIA
+405 LFGFSIA

-429 NLAFELISTGIIF
+429 NLATELISSGIIF
-442 KARLFF
+442 KAKMFF
-448 SLFTFL
+448 SSFTLF

-459 SLKSKN
+459 SLKSRN
-465 IFLYL
+465 ILLYL

-479 FLMSPIRKLADTSR
+479 YLMTPIRKLADTSR

-499 ISKLILGMREGRET
+499 ISKLIIDIREGRET

-532 FYEPSTK
+532 FYEPNTE

-550 SDKRK
+550 TDRRE
-555 NYEDQPDYQNK
+555 NYEDQPDYDYK
-566 SFLVVIDDY
+566 SLLVVIDEY
-575 SSRQMHW
+575 STRRQQW
-582 SNINHQKLGEY
+582 SKINHQKLGKF

-600 IQRNDLIKY
+600 IQKSDLNKY
-609 SDFLVKS
+609 SKFLVKS
-616 GYKSDWKKRQVEK
+616 GYKSNWENRKVEK

>member
-1 MTFGVNQSPDS
+1 MILLNSKKR
-12 LIALEAAANKG
+12 LITLLI
-23 GVSSTSPVLPKP
+23 VLVCG
-35 KINIMIPQTKTINKV
+35 IIIFI
-50 MSLFFD
+50 
-56 LGSTGLVDET
+56 LGLGTTGLVDET

-86 KVNGIFRFDKPPL
+86 KVNGMIRFDKPPL

-110 PNNDMWDSLG
+110 PKNEIWDSFG

-130 GSLFLMLII
+130 ASLFLMLMI
-139 GDTLFCWPQKGDKE
+139 GDTLFCWPQKSDRQ
-153 FFTPIVASLGFAL
+153 FLTPIVASLGFAL

-193 FWRRMVSDN
+193 FWRRMASEN

-214 FAILTKGPVAFILAA
+214 FAILVKGPVAFVLAL
-229 LTIASFLLSQRD
+229 LTITSFLFCQKDWKMLLS
-241 SKSMLCKIR
+241 KIN
-250 PKKGFLITI
+250 PKKGFLITT
-259 LISVPWYILELIK
+259 LISVPWYILELLK

-297 SEPLWFFLYIMV
+297 AEPFWFFLYIMI

-316 PFLYHGIFIAVKD
+316 PFLYHGIFKTFKD
-329 FLKSLKENCRV
+329 FFKSSKESCNV
-340 SETLNTYALCWL
+340 TETLYTYSLCWL
-352 SSVFIFFSISAT
+352 TSVLIFFSLSAT

-378 ILISNSFISLKNP
+378 LLTSNSFISLKNI
-391 NKTYFYMWIFNILI
+391 NKSYSYFWIFNILI
-405 LFGVSIA
+405 LFGFSIA

-429 NLAFELISTGIIF
+429 NLASELISSGIIF
-442 KARLFF
+442 KAKLFF
-448 SLFTFL
+448 SSFTLL

-459 SLKSKN
+459 SLKSRN
-465 IFLYL
+465 ILLYL

-479 FLMSPIRKLADTSR
+479 YLMSPIRKLADTSR

-499 ISKLILGMREGRET
+499 ISKLILDIREGRET

-532 FYEPSTK
+532 FYEPNTE

-550 SDKRK
+550 TDRRE
-555 NYEDQPDYQNK
+555 NYEDQPDYEYK
-566 SFLVVIDDY
+566 SLLVVIDEY
-575 SSRQMHW
+575 STRQQQW
-582 SNINHQKLGEY
+582 SKINHQKLGKF

-600 IQRNDLIKY
+600 IQKSDLNKY
-609 SDFLVKS
+609 SRFLVKS
-616 GYKSDWKKRQVEK
+616 GYKSDWKNRKVEK

>member
-1 MTFGVNQSPDS
+1 MILLNSKKRLLNSTIV
-12 LIALEAAANKG
+12 LISG
-23 GVSSTSPVLPKP
+23 
-35 KINIMIPQTKTINKV
+35 IIIFI
-50 MSLFFD
+50 
-56 LGSTGLVDET
+56 LGLGTTGLVDET

-81 DWLTP
+81 DWITP
-86 KVNGIFRFDKPPL
+86 KVNGMFRFDKPPL

-110 PNNDMWDSLG
+110 PKSEIWDSYG
-120 TLSARLPSAL
+120 TISARLPSAL
-130 GSLFLMLII
+130 GSLFLMLMI
-139 GDTLFCWPQKGDKE
+139 GDTLFCWPQKSDRQ

-193 FWRRMVSDN
+193 FWRRMASEN
-202 NDQCISA
+202 NDECISA

-214 FAILTKGPVAFILAA
+214 FAILTKGPVAFVLAL
-229 LTIASFLLSQRD
+229 LTITSFLFSQ
-241 SKSMLCKIR
+241 KNWKTLLYKIN
-250 PKKGFLITI
+250 PKKGCLITM
-259 LISVPWYILELIK
+259 LISFPWYILELIK
-272 EGKPFWDNFFG
+272 EGKPILDNYFG

-297 SEPLWFFLYIMV
+297 AEPFWFFLYIMV
-309 LASLPFT
+309 LSSLPFT
-316 PFLYHGIFIAVKD
+316 PFLCHGIFKAFKD
-329 FLKSLKENCRV
+329 FLKSSKESSNV
-340 SETLNTYALCWL
+340 TETLYTYSLCWL
-352 SSVFIFFSISAT
+352 TSVLIFFSISAT

-378 ILISNSFISLKNP
+378 ILISKSFINLKNS
-391 NKTYFYMWIFNILI
+391 NKSYVSLWMFNILI

-420 SSINDPEMP
+420 SLINDPEMP
-429 NLAFELISTGIIF
+429 NLASELISFGIIF
-442 KARLFF
+442 KAKLFF
-448 SLFTFL
+448 SSFTLL

-470 QILLLIGQS
+470 QILFLIGQS

-499 ISKLILGMREGRET
+499 ISKLISDIREGKET

-532 FYEPSTK
+532 FYEPNTK
-539 EGLINLSERLN
+539 EGIINLSDRINTDRRE
-550 SDKRK
+550 
-555 NYEDQPDYQNK
+555 NYEDQPDYEYK
-566 SFLVVIDDY
+566 SLLVVIDEY
-575 SSRQMHW
+575 STRREQW
-582 SNINHQKLGEY
+582 SKINHQKLGKF

-600 IQRNDLIKY
+600 IQKSDLNKY
-609 SDFLVKS
+609 SRFLVKS
-616 GYKSDWKKRQVEK
+616 GYKSDWENRKVEK